1 MAVARRAIR
10 LRMYPNQAQRE
21 QIRVSCA
28 GAAYV
33 WNKALE
39 WRESA
44 WRMGFKLPGVY
55 EMKRMLP
62 ALKRAQPWLRECES
76 SALQQ
81 VFFNLS
87 AAYKRAF
94 DNARHN
100 CIVSRK
106 RNRKT
111 GSVTNLYGFPRY
123 KSRKRGYGRSYHIT
137 NNPVRVRFVDER
149 HIKLPKLGMVR
160 VRGYRRFQG
169 RITGAT
175 VKELACGA
183 YELVLHVECE
193 DFRQMPA
200 PFRDVTGVD
209 VGSRKLAVA
218 SDGSV
223 FENRKALVG
232 HAKRLARVQRSL
244 SRKQRG
250 SANYEKCRKRKAR
263 LERRIADTRHD
274 AQNKASFEIVRDSQ
288 AVVVETL
295 NVVGMLS
302 NHRVAK
308 CMSDAGVSELLRQ
321 LRYKCAW
328 YGRDL
333 IEAGQ
338 WFPSSRTCSVCGERN
353 DELRSEETWVCPVCG
368 TRHDRDLNAARNLE
382 AYGRSQIANGFVTV
396 GRDTPEPATQRVA
409 NACGEPSGGGSETV
423 AA

>member
-44 WRMGFKLPGVY
+44 RRMGSRLPGVY
-55 EMKRMLP
+55 EMDRMLP
-62 ALKRAQPWLRECES
+62 ALKRAEPWLRECAS
-76 SALQQ
+76 SALKQA
-81 VFFNLS
+81 LRHLD
-87 AAYKRAF
+87 AAYRRAF
-94 DNARHN
+94 SNLRANRV
-100 CIVSRK
+100 VSGG
-106 RNRKT
+106 RNR
-111 GSVTNLYGFPRY
+111 YGFPRY
-123 KSRKRGYGRSYHIT
+123 KSRKHGHGRSYRVT
-137 NNPVRVRFVDER
+137 NNPERVRVVDEG
-149 HIKLPKLGMVR
+149 HVKLPKLGVMR
-160 VRGYRRFQG
+160 VRGYRAFEG

-175 VKELACGA
+175 VKELASGR

-193 DFRQMPA
+193 GFRQVSTPK
-200 PFRDVTGVD
+200 RDVVGVD
-209 VGSRKLAVA
+209 VGSRKLATC
-218 SDGSV
+218 SDGLV
-223 FENRKALVG
+223 YENRKALARR
-232 HAKRLARVQRSL
+232 AKRLAREQRRL
-244 SRKQRG
+244 ARKQRG
-250 SANYEKCRKRKAR
+250 SANWERARRRVAR
-263 LERRIADTRHD
+263 LHERVADTRRD
-274 AQNKASFEIVRDSQ
+274 AQDKASYEIVRDSQ
-288 AVVVETL
+288 AVVIETL
-295 NVVGMLS
+295 NVRGMLGS
-302 NHRVAK
+302 KRVA
-308 CMSDAGVSELLRQ
+308 SVVADAGIAEFLERV
-321 LRYKCAW
+321 RYKCAW

-333 IEAGQ
+333 VEAPR

>member
-1 MAVARRAIR
+1 
-10 LRMYPNQAQRE
+10 MYPNQAQRE

-28 GAAYV
+28 GVAYV

-44 WRMGFKLPGVY
+44 RRIGSRLPGVY
-55 EMKRMLP
+55 EMDRMLP

-76 SALQQ
+76 SALKQA
-81 VFFNLS
+81 LRHLD
-87 AAYKRAF
+87 AAYRRAF
-94 DNARHN
+94 SNLRAGRV
-100 CIVSRK
+100 VSGG
-106 RNRKT
+106 RNR
-111 GSVTNLYGFPRY
+111 YGFPRY
-123 KSRKRGYGRSYHIT
+123 KSRKHGHGRSYRVT
-137 NNPVRVRFVDER
+137 NNPERVRVVDKGHVR
-149 HIKLPKLGMVR
+149 LPKLGVMR
-160 VRGYRRFQG
+160 VRGYRAFEG

-175 VKELACGA
+175 VKELASGR

-193 DFRQMPA
+193 GFRQVPI
-200 PFRDVTGVD
+200 PKRDVVGVD
-209 VGSRKLAVA
+209 VGSRKMAVA

-223 FENRKALVG
+223 CENPRAFRK
-232 HAKRLARVQRSL
+232 HARKLARLQRRLA
-244 SRKQRG
+244 RKQRG
-250 SANYEKCRKRKAR
+250 SVNYEKCRRQVAR
-263 LERRIADTRHD
+263 EHEHIANMRRDVQHKYSHD
-274 AQNKASFEIVRDSQ
+274 IVRDSQ
-288 AVVVETL
+288 AVVVESLSVQNMLRNKRIAGTL
-295 NVVGMLS
+295 
-302 NHRVAK
+302 ADAA
-308 CMSDAGVSELLRQ
+308 MSEMLRQ

-333 IEAGQ
+333 VEAPR
-338 WFPSSRTCSVCGERN
+338 WFPSSKTCSVCGERN